1 MVKVTLHNGVSLDA
15 YLFTWHAS
23 PAQIHIYPAK
33 LGLAEIYQLF
43 DDPEALQT
51 ITVEAEVVDPA
62 TGEKHTKTTVQKGYT
77 ELFSIQR
84 SMYHP
89 DEKEFMIWLQ
99 RPQAAAAAPTA
110 LS

>member
-15 YLFTWHAS
+15 YLVTWHAS

-33 LGLAEIYQLF
+33 LGFAEIYQLF

-51 ITVEAEVVDPA
+51 ITVEAEVIDRA
-62 TGEKHTKTTVQKGYT
+62 TGEKKNKTTVHKGFT
-77 ELFSIQR
+77 ELFSVQR

-89 DEKEFMIWLQ
+89 DEKKFMVWLQ
-99 RPQAAAAAPTA
+99 RPQATA
-110 LS
+110 